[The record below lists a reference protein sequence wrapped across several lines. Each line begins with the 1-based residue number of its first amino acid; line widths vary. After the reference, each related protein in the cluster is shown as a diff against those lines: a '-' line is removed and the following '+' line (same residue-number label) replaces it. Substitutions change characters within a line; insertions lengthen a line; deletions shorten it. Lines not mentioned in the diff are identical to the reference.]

1 MTERKINRGSEIR
14 AKGKSMGR
22 ERSGASADPSDRPS
36 PQAGGLKTAS
46 SAEGVRGTQDGL
58 PPSTESAEGSPA
70 ALAERSLTLRAALF
84 LTGRI
89 ALMLAGIAV
98 MGLGIDI
105 VVKADLGNSPISAT
119 PNVLSIGFPAVSFGT
134 FMLGWQ
140 CFLVLVQIALLRR
153 EFRLVD
159 LWQIPISV
167 FFGMCIDAFMALLGP
182 AAPTSYVAS
191 WLWLA
196 VGMAVLALGIVMTV
210 VSGTV
215 MNCGEAVVQAVVRK
229 TGARFGTVKVGF
241 DLACAA
247 LACLCAFL
255 FVGHLA
261 GVREGTFVCAAFTGV
276 IVNVYMG
283 AYDKLRDTARRRRKG
298 TERPSADEPQGA
310 PATEEA

>member
-14 AKGKSMGR
+14 TKGKSMGR
-22 ERSGASADPSDRPS
+22 ERSGASADPSDRSSSGATGPVPVPRTAARMTAGDAAGASRWRQRS
-36 PQAGGLKTAS
+36 P
-46 SAEGVRGTQDGL
+46 
-58 PPSTESAEGSPA
+58 
-70 ALAERSLTLRAALF
+70 RAVLF
-84 LTGRI
+84 LAGRV

-98 MGLGIDI
+98 MALGIDV

-119 PNVLSIGFPAVSFGT
+119 PNVLALGFPAVSFGT

-140 CFLVLVQIALLRR
+140 CFLVLVQVALLRR

-159 LWQIPISV
+159 LCQIPISV
-167 FFGMCIDAFMALLGP
+167 FFGLCIDWFMALLGA
-182 AAPTSYVAS
+182 AAPTTYLAS

-196 VGMAVLALGIVMTV
+196 VGMAVLAAGIVMTV

-247 LACLCAFL
+247 LAVLCAL
-255 FVGHLA
+255 VFVGHLA
-261 GVREGTFVCAAFTGV
+261 GVREGTVVCAALTGV
-276 IVNVYMG
+276 VVNGYMALYG
-283 AYDKLRDTARRRRKG
+283 RVRQGARRWRAGAGSRV
-298 TERPSADEPQGA
+298 DEA
-310 PATEEA
+310 ATSLAEQS